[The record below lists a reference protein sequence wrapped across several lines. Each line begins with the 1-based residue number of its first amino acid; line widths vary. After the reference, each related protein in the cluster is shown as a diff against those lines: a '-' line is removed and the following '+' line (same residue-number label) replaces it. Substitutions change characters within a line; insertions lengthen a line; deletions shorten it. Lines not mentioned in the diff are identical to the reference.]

1 MNKLLNFSNLNKTWI
16 FDLDGTL
23 VLHNGYKNG
32 EDILLPGV
40 KEFYNKYIKVGD
52 YVLIVTARDS
62 KYKDITEKFLFD
74 NGIFYDKIIYDL
86 PVGER
91 LLFNDIKESGLI
103 TSYCFN
109 LKRNEGLCQ
118 LD

>member
-1 MNKLLNFSNLNKTWI
+1 MDTSNYSDLSKTWI

-32 EDILLPGV
+32 IDTLLPGV
-40 KEFYNKYIKVGD
+40 KEFFETVIKDGD
-52 YVLIVTARDS
+52 YVLILTARKS
-62 KYKDITEKFLFD
+62 EYKDITEKFLFD
-74 NGIFYDKIIYDL
+74 NSIFYDKIIYDL

-91 LLFNDIKESGLI
+91 LLFNDKKESGLI

-109 LKRNEGLCQ
+109 LKRDEGLCQ